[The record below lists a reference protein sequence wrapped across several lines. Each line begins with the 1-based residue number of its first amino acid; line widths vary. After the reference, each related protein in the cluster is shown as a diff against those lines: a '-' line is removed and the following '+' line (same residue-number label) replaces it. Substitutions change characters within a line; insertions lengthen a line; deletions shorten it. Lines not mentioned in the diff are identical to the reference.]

1 MLFPF
6 CYLSLINTPLYR
18 WWQAEDVNIKNTNP
32 PHVED
37 PSVHCSCFYPQT
49 HSTALIIFNYVNNIF
64 VKFCVA
70 GRLRPFRCAV
80 SCMYFV
86 RGRHVCFGGD
96 FCFLFFVQGLIF
108 VQAFQP
114 CLRLKHYF
122 LLFLVLYIIYD
133 LAGGLNTLTVF
144 WAFFKVLLHGFGFL
158 KSTYHHHLKDHIFP
172 RAWCCLPLFYA
183 LKLHPV
189 TKKTLFITDT

>member
-1 MLFPF
+1 MRSRFRFGRMITKSFIKLLSTVQYLLYVLYQIVCKYVHAWLCGFGLTHVKRENAMLFPF
-6 CYLSLINTPLYR
+6 CYLSLMNTPLYR

-37 PSVHCSCFYPQT
+37 PSVHCSCFCPQT

-70 GRLRPFRCAV
+70 GRLRPFQCAV

-96 FCFLFFVQGLIF
+96 FCF
-108 VQAFQP
+108 
-114 CLRLKHYF
+114 YF
-122 LLFLVLYIIYD
+122 LSRGWFLF
-133 LAGGLNTLTVF
+133 
-144 WAFFKVLLHGFGFL
+144 
-158 KSTYHHHLKDHIFP
+158 
-172 RAWCCLPLFYA
+172 
-183 LKLHPV
+183 KLSNRV
-189 TKKTLFITDT
+189 SD